1 MCVSVEGKIQALH
14 EAVELHQP
22 VSHVYIHYFWMNFFN
37 QIEVQS
43 IRLF

>member
-22 VSHVYIHYFWMNFFN
+22 VSHVYIIF
-37 QIEVQS
+37 ITS
-43 IRLF
+43 G